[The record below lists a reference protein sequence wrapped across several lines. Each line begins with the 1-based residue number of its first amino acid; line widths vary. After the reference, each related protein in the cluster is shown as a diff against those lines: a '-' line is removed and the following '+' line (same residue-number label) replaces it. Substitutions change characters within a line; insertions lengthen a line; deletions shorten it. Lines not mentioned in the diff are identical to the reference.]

1 MWIRDD
7 IKKLELIRPSGVTI
21 GAFDGVHLGHQA
33 LIRGMVTGAHSRGL
47 LPLVITFDP
56 LPGQVLQ
63 PDSYRLLSALEERLT
78 LFESLGVEGLIVL
91 PFNSALTQT
100 SAGDFVQGLLD
111 HAKLGGL
118 WVGPDFKLGRGQ
130 EGNVDYLRRAGQR
143 FGFGVHVFE
152 GTVRW
157 EDKPVSSSRIRR
169 ALSEGNIHEANGC
182 LGYPFHLRG
191 KIVHGYKRG
200 RALGFPTANLG
211 VPSTRLLPANGVYI
225 SQAHLKSGTF
235 DALTNVGTRPT
246 FDNGTRTVEAYL
258 LDFSEDIYGEP
269 MRLDFLDRLRPERR
283 FDSVDDLIHQMT
295 EDEVTARRWLRQPD
309 QSPRARHPVC
319 PKAR

>member
-7 IKKLELIRPSGVTI
+7 IKKLELTQPSGVTI

-33 LIRGMVTGAHSRGL
+33 LIRGMVTDAHSQGL

-63 PDSYRLLSALEERLT
+63 PDSYRLLSTLEERIS
-78 LFESLGVEGLIVL
+78 LFRSLGVEGLVVL

-111 HAKLGGL
+111 HAKLDGL
-118 WVGPDFKLGRGQ
+118 WIGPDFKLGRGQ
-130 EGNVDYLRRAGQR
+130 EGNVEYLRRAGQR

-157 EDKPVSSSRIRR
+157 EGKPVSSSSIRR

-182 LGYPFHLRG
+182 LGYPFHLCG
-191 KIVHGYKRG
+191 KIVHGRKRG
-200 RALGFPTANLG
+200 RTLGFPTANLA
-211 VPSTRLLPANGVYI
+211 VPSTRLLPANGVYVC
-225 SQAHLKSGTF
+225 QAILRSGTF
-235 DALTNVGTRPT
+235 DALTNIGTRPT
-246 FDNGTRTVEAYL
+246 FDNGTRTVETYL

-269 MRLDFLDRLRPERR
+269 MRLDFLHRLRPEWR

-295 EDEVTARRWLRQPD
+295 EDEVTARLWLRQPD
-309 QSPRARHPVC
+309 HSTRTRHPVC
-319 PKAR
+319 PKTR